1 MNDMYKINFDI
12 DVPIYQQLVDM
23 IETSIKRGDIHYGE
37 KLPTVQEMID
47 KLGVARG
54 TVKKAYD
61 ELEIKGLI
69 QKSQGK
75 GTYVSY
81 KQSGIGSRKEQAVS
95 AIDSLFDELSKMG
108 FSAAEINIFV
118 NLKLREL
125 AEVENL
131 VKVAV
136 VETSHEILSDLLDQI
151 HSLAEVDI
159 YTFSLENIEQY
170 PYKIEDDFDIIITT
184 PSLYPRLE
192 AILPTSKKPVPIA
205 VRPAISFL
213 SQVMNMS
220 KKARVGCLTYSE
232 SYGAKIS
239 ETCMSYTHNTAFS
252 EPVAVAVGDIVV
264 AEYLSTIDT
273 LIVPRRHDKLFPA
286 SILNVVK
293 EFDGTVIEAS
303 YELDEGSILYLDRK
317 IKKLYEAKNI

>member
-61 ELEIKGLI
+61 ELAIKGLI

-131 VKVAV
+131 VKVAII
-136 VETSHEILSDLLDQI
+136 ETSHEILSNLSDQMR
-151 HSLAEVDI
+151 SFAEVDI
-159 YTFSLENIEQY
+159 YTFSIENIEQY
-170 PYKIEDDFDIIITT
+170 PYKMEDDFDIIITT
-184 PSLYPRLE
+184 PSLLSRLE
-192 AILPTSKKPVPIA
+192 GILPTSKKPIPVGL
-205 VRPAISFL
+205 RPSFCFL
-213 SQVMNMS
+213 SEVLKIPKNT
-220 KKARVGCLTYSE
+220 RVGCLTYSE
-232 SYGAKIS
+232 SYGAKIR

-252 EPVAVAVGDIVV
+252 EPLAVAVGDIVV

-273 LIVPRRHDKLFPA
+273 LIVPKGHDKFFSSAALGA
-286 SILNVVK
+286 IK
-293 EFDGTVIEAS
+293 EFRGKVIEAS
-303 YELDEGSILYLDRK
+303 YELDEGSLLYLDRK
-317 IKKLYEAKNI
+317 LKTIYEAKNI